1 MGAPSVPIVRERER
15 PGKVFDSMDDPSNVR
30 EQIAH
35 YEKTAAKFDSSLWSF
50 GNRDNRNHLV
60 KVNAIAR
67 ALGAASGGL
76 VLEVGTGT
84 GLHGRWLLE
93 NTPVRYVGVD
103 ASEAMLRLASRRLAG
118 SEGRVVSLGIADA
131 HRLPFA
137 DGAFDGA
144 FCSGTLHHLSRPARG
159 VAEIVRVTKPGGRI
173 AVMEPNWKFPSTFLV
188 GASTPAER
196 NVFKISPATLE
207 AWGRAAGLGDLRL
220 DRVLYTPPAPR
231 SWSRVWDRL
240 DRGIAKV
247 PGLRRMSIMLL
258 LTGRVPDRG

>member
-1 MGAPSVPIVRERER
+1 VT
-15 PGKVFDSMDDPSNVR
+15 DPSNVR

-35 YEKTAAKFDSSLWSF
+35 YSKTAAKFDTSVWSL

-60 KVNAIAR
+60 KVNAIAG
-67 ALGAASGGL
+67 AIGAADGGL

-103 ASEAMLRLASRRLAG
+103 ASEDMLRLAAKRMDTGAD
-118 SEGRVVSLGIADA
+118 RVVALGIADA
-131 HRLPFA
+131 HHLPFA
-137 DGAFDGA
+137 DGAFDAA
-144 FCSGTLHHLSRPARG
+144 FCSGTLHHLSRPGRG
-159 VAEIVRVTKPGGRI
+159 VAEIARVTKPGGRI
-173 AVMEPNWKFPSTFLV
+173 AVMEPNWKFPSTLLV

-207 AWGRAAGLGDLRL
+207 AWGRAAGLERVRL
-220 DRVLYTPPAPR
+220 DRLLYTPPAPR
-231 SWSRVWDRL
+231 SMAKTWDRL
-240 DRGIAKV
+240 DRGIAKI

-258 LTGRVPDRG
+258 LTGRVPS